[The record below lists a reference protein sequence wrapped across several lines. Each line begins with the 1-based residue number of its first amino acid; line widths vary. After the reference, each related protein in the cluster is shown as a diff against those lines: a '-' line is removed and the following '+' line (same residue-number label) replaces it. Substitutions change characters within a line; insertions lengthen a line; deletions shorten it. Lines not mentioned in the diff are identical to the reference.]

1 MGDRLHHIF
10 LRRSCWR
17 YGGVISW
24 DGHENSCKHAVIRK
38 ITSILPFQLVVQ
50 QPKKAQSRH
59 TSVMKQ
65 APTFKKARPVLC
77 IALISLLTGC
87 ASPGPGSLS
96 AKPVLYPNATLNR
109 VGQAQGKA
117 EIDGCMARAN
127 QAGLTSSQKS
137 NEVGRRAG
145 EGAATAG
152 VASAVGAL
160 ITGRSSDI
168 LRAGATGAAV
178 GGSAGAVSG
187 AFHNDKVNPVY
198 RQFVQRCL
206 QEKGF
211 DVIGWN

>member
-1 MGDRLHHIF
+1 M
-10 LRRSCWR
+10 
-17 YGGVISW
+17 
-24 DGHENSCKHAVIRK
+24 KH
-38 ITSILPFQLVVQ
+38 
-50 QPKKAQSRH
+50 
-59 TSVMKQ
+59 KQ
-65 APTFKKARPVLC
+65 ALKYAGRPLT
-77 IALISLLTGC
+77 IAIFALFAGC
-87 ASPGPGSLS
+87 ASTGPNSPS
-96 AKPVLYPNATLNR
+96 AKPVLYPNATFTR
-109 VGQAQGKA
+109 VGEAQARA
-117 EIDGCMARAN
+117 EADGCMARAT
-127 QAGLTSSQKS
+127 QAGLSPDQKT

-145 EGAATAG
+145 EGAAVAG

-206 QEKGF
+206 GEKGF

>member
-1 MGDRLHHIF
+1 MQDKPALKFVVRPLSLALF
-10 LRRSCWR
+10 
-17 YGGVISW
+17 
-24 DGHENSCKHAVIRK
+24 AV
-38 ITSILPFQLVVQ
+38 L
-50 QPKKAQSRH
+50 A
-59 TSVMKQ
+59 
-65 APTFKKARPVLC
+65 
-77 IALISLLTGC
+77 GC
-87 ASPGPGSLS
+87 AATGPSSPS
-96 AKPVLYPNATLNR
+96 AKPVLYPNATLTR
-109 VGQAQGKA
+109 VGEAQGRSEA
-117 EIDGCMARAN
+117 EGCMARAA
-127 QAGLTSSQKS
+127 QAGLTPNQKS

-160 ITGRSSDI
+160 ITGRSSDV
-168 LRAGATGAAV
+168 LRAGAAGAAI